1 MGSSPAVAVRG
12 GGGAW
17 GGSGGGEG
25 GEGGEGGGG
34 GDGGPAPFYDLV
46 DAVRPR
52 LEALGCYVCAWGHL
66 GDMNLHLNVA
76 APDDDLAGDGP
87 ARDAL
92 EPFVYEFAAAARGSI
107 SAEHG
112 VGQCKA
118 HKLPLQRS
126 DAALATMRALKD
138 ALDPHAIL
146 NPGKVLPA
154 VDS

>member
-1 MGSSPAVAVRG
+1 MWHQAPPHRC
-12 GGGAW
+12 
-17 GGSGGGEG
+17 
-25 GEGGEGGGG
+25 
-34 GDGGPAPFYDLV
+34 GPATRHLNIHTPGVFERRAAVL
-46 DAVRPR
+46 DAV
-52 LEALGCYVCAWGHL
+52 
-66 GDMNLHLNVA
+66 
-76 APDDDLAGDGP
+76 
-87 ARDAL
+87 
-92 EPFVYEFAAAARGSI
+92 EPFVYEWIAARRGSI

>member
-1 MGSSPAVAVRG
+1 MRV
-12 GGGAW
+12 
-17 GGSGGGEG
+17 
-25 GEGGEGGGG
+25 
-34 GDGGPAPFYDLV
+34 GP
-46 DAVRPR
+46 PR
-52 LEALGCYVCAWGHL
+52 RHEP
-66 GDMNLHLNVA
+66 HLNVA

-126 DAALATMRALKD
+126 DAALATMRALKNAAGD
-138 ALDPHAIL
+138 HAIL

-154 VDS
+154 VESRVGIELGPDRCFGT